1 MIIRG
6 LAGVI
11 IGLAYGSLVS
21 VVVFLLTRID
31 LSKPRSGMMLLD
43 PVAMAWFA
51 TIISGLIAGACG
63 ALVGLIVGMAR
74 LDKAKAATVGFFTG
88 LLVFGILSISL
99 NPSLPSSLRQWIEL
113 FVAIAI
119 LPIGVALTGMVVAIV
134 TRRL

>member
-21 VVVFLLTRID
+21 GVVFLLTRID
-31 LSKPRSGMMLLD
+31 LNKPRSGMIMLD
-43 PVAMAWFA
+43 PVVAWIA
-51 TIISGLIAGACG
+51 IILSGLIAGVCG

-88 LLVFGILSISL
+88 LLVFALLSLSTG
-99 NPSLPSSLRQWIEL
+99 PSPPGSLRQWIEL

-119 LPIGVALTGMVVAIV
+119 LPIGVALTGMIVAIV